1 MEPLGKVIS
10 EIYEQWGIKCKVK
23 DFDAAVKRLLTL
35 GAIDR
40 PVDILHS
47 ECWERCTNVLA
58 RDVLVSATSKNL
70 KSWGKVMKALQR
82 ALEEQE
88 TWAAAQQCLRLTPKL
103 GIGAST
109 QTAFEKGHTEEERVF
124 ETDKLSRSA
133 FGSDCAEKERVL
145 ETDGFSQA
153 AIKSAGAE
161 SERVLETNL

>member
-1 MEPLGKVIS
+1 METLRKVIS
-10 EIYEQWGIKCKVK
+10 EIYVQWGIKCKAK

-58 RDVLVSATSKNL
+58 RDVIVSATSKNL
-70 KSWGKVMKALQR
+70 KSWGKVMQALQK

-103 GIGAST
+103 GVGATT
-109 QTAFEKGHTEEERVF
+109 QTAFGNGRAEEERVL
-124 ETDKLSRSA
+124 ETDNLSQTV
-133 FGSDCAEKERVL
+133 FGNDCAEKERAL
-145 ETDGFSQA
+145 ETGGFS
-153 AIKSAGAE
+153 
-161 SERVLETNL
+161 